1 VLAVKIELSDNEME
15 ASRAIPKIVQ
25 NGSTLRVTKSF
36 SPKQAARAIG
46 VSEASLKRWCDQG
59 LLVAQRTVGGHRRL
73 SLAEVLNFLRDTKR
87 EPVRPEILGLPAVV
101 GQGKTTI
108 DRALAQTVSAL
119 VAGDEDQLRQL
130 FFNLY
135 LAKIPIREICD
146 RVIAPAF
153 QQIGHQ
159 WQAGRLEVYRERRAC
174 EICARGL
181 LELRTLLPAPA
192 STGPLAIGATLFGD
206 PYQLPTL
213 MVEVALRELGWQAQ
227 SLGTGLPFSTACA
240 ALQEVKPRLFWLSV
254 SSIPGLAEFL
264 SEYEKFQAIAAA
276 ADISIVVGGRALT
289 KTIRRNLHYA
299 AFCDGLGHLASF
311 IRAFR

>member
-1 VLAVKIELSDNEME
+1 M
-15 ASRAIPKIVQ
+15 
-25 NGSTLRVTKSF
+25 TKSF

-87 EPVRPEILGLPAVV
+87 ELVRPEILGLPAVV

-119 VAGDEDQLRQL
+119 VAGDEDLLRQL

-153 QQIGHQ
+153 QRIGHQ
-159 WQAGRLEVYRERRAC
+159 WQDGRLEIYRERRAC
-174 EICARGL
+174 EICARAL
-181 LELRTLLPAPA
+181 LELRTLLPAPPTMA
-192 STGPLAIGATLFGD
+192 PLAIGATISGD
-206 PYQLPTL
+206 TYQLPTL
-213 MVEVALRELGWQAQ
+213 MVELALRELGWNAQ
-227 SLGTGLPFSTACA
+227 SYGTGIPFATAGA

-254 SSIPGLAEFL
+254 STIQVVDEFL
-264 SEYEKFQAIAAA
+264 SEYEKFEAIAAA
-276 ADISIVVGGRALT
+276 VDTSIVVGGRALT
-289 KTIRRNLHYA
+289 KTIRRKMRYA
-299 AFCDGLGHLASF
+299 AYCDGLGHLASF